1 MKNICFVSNEIFP
14 ATRGGIGKLLFDTIS
29 RLDEEGSIQ
38 ITVLLVL
45 PQDQY
50 QEFNEYAN
58 KNFKNTRVFS
68 VDRILSN
75 IDPADD
81 IPLWGFHFEEYYLS
95 YRIFQALKV
104 LLYTEGIDTIEFCD
118 YLGLGFVTIKWKK
131 LLGKEFENIFIQ
143 LRIHGSRE
151 LCEVSDNQVSYKKAQ
166 MVNYHME
173 RYCLEYSD
181 EWIVP
186 SSSLAEYYL
195 SYYNIKA
202 KENRIAVP
210 VFQKIGKGLTHHRKK
225 KGTAKVLF
233 YGKIQKLKGI
243 DSFIKAALK
252 VLENTDEKIEFHIY
266 GHSVSYNGSG
276 SYEKQIKK
284 QIPENR
290 RKNFSFKGRISINEL
305 ESIARQYTIAVVPSI
320 FETFCLAAHE
330 LNWIGIPLIINDIPG
345 FADYFNDKNSYKYN
359 GTVKHLAETILHL
372 LDPGT
377 DLARLEWNAA
387 HVSGLSE
394 ESNSLYFDEIKLPAK
409 QLPSSREL
417 VSVIIP
423 YYNMQ
428 DYVEEAIESVKQNSY
443 KEVEIIIVNDG
454 SPDKE
459 AKAKLDEISKS
470 MPGLIILHK
479 ENGGLGSARNH
490 GIKHAKGEYVLC
502 LDSDDILHK
511 EFIELGVCSLQRNP
525 SLTAVNS
532 YVNFFKDGE
541 SHTEYIDYVIPYDL
555 IPELIFIENR
565 AGVATSLF
573 RKSIYNTIRYDE
585 KLTSYE
591 DWDFW
596 WQCVKSGFKVEVIP
610 KILFH
615 YRRRADSMINT
626 EGIQKHIYH
635 VHSMVENNKSWIGS
649 YSTIIYKQLVALTEE
664 LRLKNTSLQEE
675 VDYIRRTGRMDSGES
690 AEGRL
695 EKVKEWYRKEYEELP
710 LWYKRFGHLVK
721 ALMGKRSFRSLFS
734 KSEK

>member
-14 ATRGGIGKLLFDTIS
+14 ATKGGIGKLLFDTIS
-29 RLDEEGSIQ
+29 RLDVNGTIK
-38 ITVLLVL
+38 ITLLLVV

-50 QEFNEYAN
+50 QEFNDYAN

-75 IDPADD
+75 IDPVND
-81 IPLWGFHFEEYYLS
+81 IPVWGFHFEEYYLS

-131 LLGKEFENIFIQ
+131 LVGKEFENIFIQ
-143 LRIHGSRE
+143 LRLHGSRE

-166 MVNYHME
+166 LVNYHME
-173 RYCLEYSD
+173 RYCLEYCD

-186 SSSLAEYYL
+186 SRSLAEYYL
-195 SYYNIKA
+195 TYYEIRD
-202 KENRIAVP
+202 KESKIAVP
-210 VFQKIGKGLTHHRKK
+210 AFQKIGKGLTHQRKK
-225 KGTAKVLF
+225 KGTIRVLF
-233 YGKIQKLKGI
+233 YGKIQKLKGV
-243 DSFIKAALK
+243 DSFIKAALM
-252 VLENTDEKIEFHIY
+252 VLEKTNEKIEFHIY
-266 GHSVSYNGSG
+266 GHSVAYNGSG

-284 QIPENR
+284 QIPEHLS
-290 RKNFSFKGRISINEL
+290 KYFSFKGRVNIKEL
-305 ESIARQYTIAVVPSI
+305 ESIAHQYTIAVIPSI

-330 LNWIGIPLIINDIPG
+330 LNWIGIPLIVNNIPG
-345 FADYFNDKNSYKYN
+345 FSDYFNDKNSYKYN
-359 GTVKHLAETILHL
+359 GTAKNLAETILHVIQS
-372 LDPGT
+372 GT
-377 DLARLEWNAA
+377 EFSKLEWNAA
-387 HVSGLSE
+387 HVSRLSDE
-394 ESNSLYFDEIKLPAK
+394 GINLYFDEKKLALNR
-409 QLPSSREL
+409 LPSSPEL
-417 VSVIIP
+417 VSVVIP

-428 DYVEEAIESVKQNSY
+428 DYVEEAIESVKQNTY
-443 KEVEIIIVNDG
+443 KQVEIIIVNDG
-454 SPDKE
+454 SPDR
-459 AKAKLDEISKS
+459 KAKEKLEEVQKS
-470 MPGLIILHK
+470 MPDLIILNK
-479 ENGGLGSARNH
+479 ENGGLGSARNF

-511 EFIELGVCSLQRNP
+511 EFIELGVRSLQRNP
-525 SLTAVNS
+525 SITAVNS
-532 YVNFFKDGE
+532 YVNFFRDGE
-541 SHTEYIDYVIPYDL
+541 SPIEYIDYVIPYDL

-565 AGVATSLF
+565 AGVATSLV
-573 RKSIYNTIRYDE
+573 RKSIYNTIQYDE

-596 WQCVKSGFKVEVIP
+596 WQCVKNGYKVEVIP

-626 EGIQKHIYH
+626 EGILKHIYH

-649 YSTIIYKQLVALTEE
+649 YSTIIHKQLVTLTEE
-664 LRLKNTSLQEE
+664 LRLKNTSLQDE
-675 VDYIRRTGRMDSGES
+675 VNYIRRTGNMDSGES

-695 EKVKEWYRKEYEELP
+695 EKIKEWYRKEYEELP
-710 LWYKRFGHLVK
+710 LWYKRFGHLLKVLK
-721 ALMGKRSFRSLFS
+721 GKRSLKSLFS